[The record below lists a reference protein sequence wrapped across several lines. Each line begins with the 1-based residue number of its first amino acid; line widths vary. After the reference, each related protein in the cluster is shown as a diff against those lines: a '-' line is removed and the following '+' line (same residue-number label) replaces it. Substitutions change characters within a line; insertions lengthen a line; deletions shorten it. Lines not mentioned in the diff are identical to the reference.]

1 MFTAIPSHYQDYT
14 GHQNSFTS
22 FLSSTCRDKLVE
34 LPQNVKCTPQVGIY
48 NVISVVVI
56 SASVLRV
63 CKKLPHQTY
72 SKLNF
77 YTGRQWKQKR
87 NTLLLLPLRRLPNSE
102 NEFQLMKL
110 LPRRNLI
117 STNIWWS
124 KGHRKKFL
132 RQQGQSSSKNR
143 NLTNSGAE
151 GFALSKVC
159 TNRLPPTHK
168 QSAFWSI

>member
-34 LPQNVKCTPQVGIY
+34 LPQNVKCTPQIGLY

-117 STNIWWS
+117 SRN
-124 KGHRKKFL
+124 KYLMEHRPQKAIS
-132 RQQGQSSSKNR
+132 QTTG
-143 NLTNSGAE
+143 TE
-151 GFALSKVC
+151 
-159 TNRLPPTHK
+159 
-168 QSAFWSI
+168 